1 MIDLSKLRKE
11 RTQKRVTVGVPFVLL
26 LFLLS
31 PLLFLTPIAFIA
43 CLVVGIDPFEAG
55 RALWHVLTAL
65 RGTRVQVAQRNR
77 SVLVH
82 IS

>member
-1 MIDLSKLRKE
+1 MIDFGKFRKPGT
-11 RTQKRVTVGVPFVLL
+11 RKRYSIGVPFFLM

-31 PLLFLTPIAFIA
+31 PLLILTPVAFIA
-43 CLVVGIDPFEAG
+43 CLVVRIDPFEAG
-55 RALWHVLTAL
+55 RLIWNVLTSL
-65 RGTRVQVAQRNR
+65 RGTHVEVAQRDR

>member
-1 MIDLSKLRKE
+1 VIDFCKFRQE
-11 RTQKRVTVGVPFVLL
+11 RPRRRYSVGVPFVLL

-31 PLLFLTPIAFIA
+31 PLLVLTPIAFIA
-43 CLVVGIDPFEAG
+43 CLIARIDPFEAA

-65 RGTRVQVAQRNR
+65 RGTRVEIAQRDR